1 MSLNQQV
8 QKIAAKVCG
17 FITQWC
23 YAEARIFHSYVLMHH
38 RKVSY
43 VGELPRACGSNSQ
56 QSAAEHK
63 MRKQIK
69 CHCVSRKAIRNKD
82 TLSSEKKEET

>member
-1 MSLNQQV
+1 M
-8 QKIAAKVCG
+8 
-17 FITQWC
+17 
-23 YAEARIFHSYVLMHH
+23 
-38 RKVSY
+38 VSIGGGGGGGGLY

-82 TLSSEKKEET
+82 TLSSEKKEEET